1 MPIIAVE
8 EDDEVDVSR
17 LLFVP
22 EEVQTPANAVTPT
35 RTRNLVGY
43 HCLLSN
49 EIEPIR
55 KAGGLVPLVAHTGS
69 FNEKMLAYNLGK
81 TISTAPIVSSSAGV
95 AVEEDDDDDD
105 NDNDSNKEC
114 DDVFELVSLASNQ
127 SDQLN
132 ISIGNSTSPCGGP
145 ASLFLVDQMNVSI
158 SNSTSSRRRN
168 SYSKRRS
175 NSITAVEE
183 EYDNNDDADSM
194 NTFELC
200 SIPSAT
206 DILAEGITVD
216 NSTSSSRRNSS
227 IKQRSSSI
235 TAEEEDY
242 DDNDDADY
250 MNTFELCSI
259 PSATN
264 LAELY
269 DPLNISLN
277 ISIGNR
283 SIENSTSSK
292 QRNKM
297 SRKESYSEQSNR
309 SASSSVSSSSASRNR
324 VFGKR
329 NNNMKRS
336 TSIGSKLFEVVDV
349 VPKKDVAIDTKY
361 LIDYSCEIGQGTKTI
376 VRKCTERSSR
386 NQYAVKSVKRIDKIE
401 YEHMRTEANLL
412 TSLTHPSIIK
422 IIDSYED
429 DKYLHMVVEICNGG
443 ELYDQVVKINNRSE
457 IRQSSFSEEVVAV
470 IVHRVVDA
478 VAYLH
483 EHNIVHR
490 DLKLENIL
498 FKSKADDNNKDKYNF
513 TDIRVIDFGLSRRY
527 NTHHRVGSLKK
538 LTSFVG
544 STKFYVAPEILN
556 HSYTHAADVWSIG
569 ILAYELL
576 LSATSPFSGRRTDQ
590 ELLFDKIQACCDVKF
605 PSPDFD
611 DISDDA
617 KDFIRCLLMKDEDSR
632 PTASELLDSPW
643 MIKAARWK
651 EGFDETHTNSKPS
664 VFKVLFSCFGRKRK
678 D

>member
-1 MPIIAVE
+1 MCAIVVE
-8 EDDEVDVSR
+8 EDDYDDVSR

-22 EEVQTPANAVTPT
+22 EEVQTPANVVTST
-35 RTRNLVGY
+35 RDLGY
-43 HCLLSN
+43 HCLLFN
-49 EIEPIR
+49 EIEPITR
-55 KAGGLVPLVAHTGS
+55 S
-69 FNEKMLAYNLGK
+69 FSEKMHSYNLGK
-81 TISTAPIVSSSAGV
+81 TIGNIPIVSSSAEV
-95 AVEEDDDDDD
+95 TVEEDDDD
-105 NDNDSNKEC
+105 NSNKEC
-114 DDVFELVSLASNQ
+114 DDVFALVSLASNH

-132 ISIGNSTSPCGGP
+132 ISIGNSILLRGGP
-145 ASLFLVDQMNVSI
+145 ASPFLVDQLNVSI
-158 SNSTSSRRRN
+158 SNSTSSRRRKLH
-168 SYSKRRS
+168 SKRRS

-200 SIPSAT
+200 SVPSAI
-206 DILAEGITVD
+206 DLAARCTVD
-216 NSTSSSRRNSS
+216 NSTSSRRRNSS
-227 IKQRSSSI
+227 IKRRSSSI

-292 QRNKM
+292 QKNKM
-297 SRKESYSEQSNR
+297 TRKESYLEQSNR
-309 SASSSVSSSSASRNR
+309 SASSSVSSSSTSRNI

-329 NNNMKRS
+329 INNMKRS
-336 TSIGSKLFEVVDV
+336 TSIGLKLLEVVDV

-361 LIDYSCEIGQGTKTI
+361 LIDYSHEIGRGNKTI

-412 TSLTHPSIIK
+412 TALTHPSIIK

-443 ELYDQVVKINNRSE
+443 ELYDQVVKSNNKSD
-457 IRQSSFSEEVVAV
+457 IRKSCFSEEVVAV

-498 FKSKADDNNKDKYNF
+498 FKSKADDSNINKDKCNF

-544 STKFYVAPEILN
+544 TKFYVAPEVLN

-576 LSATSPFSGRRTDQ
+576 SAKSPFSGRTDQ
-590 ELLFDKIQACCDVKF
+590 ELFDKIQACCDVKF
-605 PSPDFD
+605 QSPGFD

-617 KDFIRCLLMKDEDSR
+617 KDFIRCLLVKDEDSR
-632 PTASELLDSPW
+632 PTASELLDYPW

-651 EGFDETHTNSKPS
+651 EEIDETAAATTRNEKNTNSKPF
-664 VFKVLFSCFGRKRK
+664 VFKVLFSCFGRKEKTR
-678 D
+678 